1 MTSHTTTA
9 ETEPRKP
16 LRADAER
23 NRRRILE
30 AAAEVFGERGLG
42 ATLDAVA
49 ERAGVGVGTVY
60 RRFPDKEAL
69 VDALFEERIDEVRRI
84 ADEAASIPD
93 GWEALTAF
101 MERALELHCHDR
113 ALKEL
118 VFSTAHGQDRVA
130 HARNRIRPAVQTL
143 LERARAS
150 GQLRADVDVNDVP
163 VLQLMITAVIDY
175 AQEAAPGVWRR
186 YLGILLDGLRAE
198 HTPLEPASLSDDQL
212 DRVMARGFHT
222 QRR

>member
-1 MTSHTTTA
+1 VTSSTTT
-9 ETEPRKP
+9 TTPEPQKP

-30 AAAEVFGERGLG
+30 AAAEVFGERGLS

-49 ERAGVGVGTVY
+49 EHAGVGVGTVY

-84 ADEAASIPD
+84 AEEAASIED
-93 GWEALTAF
+93 GWEALATF

-118 VFSTAHGQDRVA
+118 VFSTAHGQERVA
-130 HARNRIRPAVQTL
+130 RARERIKPSVDRL
-143 LERARAS
+143 FERARAS
-150 GQLRADVDVNDVP
+150 GQLRDDVDVTDLP
-163 VLQLMITAVIDY
+163 TLQLMVTAVMEY
-175 AQEAAPGVWRR
+175 AHDVSPDIWRR
-186 YLGILLDGLRAE
+186 YLTLLLDGLRAR
-198 HTPLEPASLSDDQL
+198 HTPLEPGPLSEDQL
-212 DRVMARGFHT
+212 DGVMARGFHMA
-222 QRR
+222 RG

>member
-1 MTSHTTTA
+1 MSTT
-9 ETEPRKP
+9 ERP
-16 LRADAER
+16 LRKDAER

-84 ADEAASIPD
+84 ALEAAGIADP
-93 GWEALTAF
+93 WAALTTF
-101 MERALELHCHDR
+101 FERALEMHCHDR

-118 VFSTAHGQDRVA
+118 MFSTAHGRDRVA
-130 HARNRIRPAVQTL
+130 HAREQIKPVVGTL
-143 LERARAS
+143 VERAKASEEFGPGAKFYFLLHPPLLDEMGLPAALRFFLFQPRAAYTALGLLVAS
-150 GQLRADVDVNDVP
+150 GMLAGVYPSWRA
-163 VLQLMITAVIDY
+163 
-175 AQEAAPGVWRR
+175 
-186 YLGILLDGLRAE
+186 
-198 HTPLEPASLSDDQL
+198 ASLPL
-212 DRVMARGFHT
+212 AT
-222 QRR
+222 TLRREAIA

>member
-1 MTSHTTTA
+1 VTSSTTSD
-9 ETEPRKP
+9 PKP

-69 VDALFEERIDEVRRI
+69 VDALFEDRIDEVRAI
-84 ADEAASIPD
+84 ADEAALIPD
-93 GWEALTAF
+93 GWEALTTF
-101 MERALELHCHDR
+101 MERALEMHCHDR

-130 HARNRIRPAVQTL
+130 RARERIKPAIDAL
-143 LERARAS
+143 FERARAS
-150 GQLRADVDVNDVP
+150 GKLRADVDVNDLP
-163 VLQLMITAVIDY
+163 ILQLMVTGVIDY
-175 AQEAAPGVWRR
+175 AQDAAPGVWRR
-186 YLGILLDGLRAE
+186 YLAIMLDGLRAE
-198 HTPLEPASLSDDQL
+198 QTPLAPASLSDDQL
-212 DRVMARGFHT
+212 DGVMARGFHMP
-222 QRR
+222 RR

>member
-1 MTSHTTTA
+1 VTSSTTA
-9 ETEPRKP
+9 DQKP
-16 LRADAER
+16 LRKDAER

-69 VDALFEERIDEVRRI
+69 VDALFEDRIDEVRAI
-84 ADEAASIPD
+84 ADEAALIPD
-93 GWEALTAF
+93 GWEALTTF
-101 MERALELHCHDR
+101 MERALAMHCHDR

-130 HARNRIRPAVQTL
+130 RARERIKPAIEAL
-143 LERARAS
+143 FERARAS
-150 GQLRADVDVNDVP
+150 GKLRADADVNDLP
-163 VLQLMITAVIDY
+163 ILQLMVTAVIDY
-175 AQEAAPGVWRR
+175 AQDAAPGVWRR
-186 YLGILLDGLRAE
+186 YLAIMLDGLRAE
-198 HTPLEPASLSDDQL
+198 RTPLAPASLSDDQL
-212 DRVMARGFHT
+212 DGVMARGFHT
-222 QRR
+222 PRR

>member
-1 MTSHTTTA
+1 VTSSTTA
-9 ETEPRKP
+9 DQKP

-69 VDALFEERIDEVRRI
+69 VDALFEDRIDEVRAI
-84 ADEAASIPD
+84 ADEAALIPD
-93 GWEALTAF
+93 GWEALTTF
-101 MERALELHCHDR
+101 MERALAMHCHDR

-130 HARNRIRPAVQTL
+130 RARDRIKPAIEAL
-143 LERARAS
+143 FERARAS
-150 GQLRADVDVNDVP
+150 GKLRADVDVNDLP
-163 VLQLMITAVIDY
+163 ILQLMVTAVIDY
-175 AQEAAPGVWRR
+175 AQDATPGVWRR
-186 YLGILLDGLRAE
+186 YLAIMLDGLRAE
-198 HTPLEPASLSDDQL
+198 HTPLAPASLSDDQL
-212 DRVMARGFHT
+212 DDVMARGFHT
-222 QRR
+222 PRR

>member
-1 MTSHTTTA
+1 MTSHTTT
-9 ETEPRKP
+9 TEPHKP

-69 VDALFEERIDEVRRI
+69 VDALFEERIDEVRAI
-84 ADEAASIPD
+84 ADEAARLPD
-93 GWEALTAF
+93 GWEALTTF

-130 HARNRIRPAVQTL
+130 RARARIKPAVETL
-143 LERARAS
+143 FERARDS
-150 GQLRADVDVNDVP
+150 GKLRSDVDVNDLP
-163 VLQLMITAVIDY
+163 ILQLMVTAVIDY

-198 HTPLEPASLSDDQL
+198 HTPLEPVSLSDDQL
-212 DRVMARGFHT
+212 DGVMARGFHT
-222 QRR
+222 PRR

>member
-1 MTSHTTTA
+1 MSTA
-9 ETEPRKP
+9 ERP

-69 VDALFEERIDEVRRI
+69 VDALFEERIEEIRAI
-84 ADEAASIPD
+84 AGEASQVED
-93 GWEALTAF
+93 GWDALTMF
-101 MERALELHCHDR
+101 MERALEMHCHDR

-130 HARNRIRPAVQTL
+130 RARARIKPAVDEL
-143 LERARAS
+143 FERARAS
-150 GQLRADVDVNDVP
+150 GTLRDDVDVTDLPIV
-163 VLQLMITAVIDY
+163 QLMVTAVMDY
-175 AQEAAPGVWRR
+175 AQDASPGIWRR
-186 YLGILLDGLRAE
+186 YLALMLDGLRADGRR
-198 HTPLEPASLSDDQL
+198 TPLGAPPLTDDQL
-212 DRVMARGFHT
+212 DGVMARGFHT
-222 QRR
+222 PRSR

>member
-1 MTSHTTTA
+1 MTSQVP
-9 ETEPRKP
+9 EQRP
-16 LRADAER
+16 LRRDAER

-69 VDALFEERIDEVRRI
+69 VDALFEDRIDEVRAI
-84 ADEAASIPD
+84 ADEAALIPD
-93 GWEALTAF
+93 GWEALATF
-101 MERALELHCHDR
+101 MERALEMHCHDR

-130 HARNRIRPAVQTL
+130 RARERIKPAVDAL
-143 LERARAS
+143 FERARAS
-150 GQLRADVDVNDVP
+150 GKLRADLDVNDLP
-163 VLQLMITAVIDY
+163 ILQLMVTAVIDY
-175 AQEAAPGVWRR
+175 AQDAAPGVWRR
-186 YLGILLDGLRAE
+186 YLAIMLDGLRAE
-198 HTPLEPASLSDDQL
+198 QTPLAPASLSDDQL
-212 DRVMARGFHT
+212 DGVMARGFNT
-222 QRR
+222 PRR

>member
-1 MTSHTTTA
+1 VTSRTTTP
-9 ETEPRKP
+9 EPKP

-30 AAAEVFGERGLG
+30 AAAEVFGERGLS

-69 VDALFEERIDEVRRI
+69 VDALFEERIDEVRAI
-84 ADEAASIPD
+84 ADEAALIPD
-93 GWEALTAF
+93 GWEALTTF
-101 MERALELHCHDR
+101 MERALEMHCHDR

-130 HARNRIRPAVQTL
+130 RARQRIKPAVETL
-143 LERARAS
+143 FERARAS
-150 GQLRADVDVNDVP
+150 GQLRADVEINDVP
-163 VLQLMITAVIDY
+163 ILQLMVTAVIDY
-175 AQEAAPGVWRR
+175 AQDAAPDVWRR
-186 YLGILLDGLRAE
+186 YLGILLDGLRAKGA
-198 HTPLEPASLSDDQL
+198 PLAPASLSDDQL
-212 DRVMARGFHT
+212 DDVMERGFHT
-222 QRR
+222 PRR

>member
-1 MTSHTTTA
+1 VTPHTTTA
-9 ETEPRKP
+9 GPGQKP

-30 AAAEVFGERGLG
+30 AASEVFGERGLG

-69 VDALFEERIDEVRRI
+69 VDALFEERIDEVRAI
-84 ADEAASIPD
+84 ADEAARIPD
-93 GWEALTAF
+93 GWDALTTF
-101 MERALELHCHDR
+101 MERALEMHCHDR

-130 HARNRIRPAVQTL
+130 
-143 LERARAS
+143 RARARIKPAVETLFERAQAS
-150 GQLRADVDVNDVP
+150 GKLRSDVDVNDVP
-163 VLQLMITAVIDY
+163 ILQLMVTAVIDY
-175 AQEAAPGVWRR
+175 AQDAAPDVWRR
-186 YLGILLDGLRAE
+186 YLGLLLDGLRAG
-198 HTPLEPASLSDDQL
+198 HTPLAPASLSDDQL
-212 DRVMARGFHT
+212 DGVMARGFHT
-222 QRR
+222 PRR

>member
-1 MTSHTTTA
+1 MSSQA
-9 ETEPRKP
+9 SEQRP

-30 AAAEVFGERGLG
+30 AAAAVFGERGLG

-69 VDALFEERIDEVRRI
+69 VDALFEERIDEVRAI
-84 ADEAASIPD
+84 ADEAAVLPD
-93 GWEALTAF
+93 GWDALTTF

-130 HARNRIRPAVQTL
+130 QARDRIKPAVDAL
-143 LERARAS
+143 FERARAS
-150 GQLRADVDVNDVP
+150 GKLRADADVNDLP
-163 VLQLMITAVIDY
+163 ILQLMVTAVIDY
-175 AQEAAPGVWRR
+175 AQDAAPDVWRR
-186 YLGILLDGLRAE
+186 YLAILLDGLRAE
-198 HTPLEPASLSDDQL
+198 RTPLAPASLSDDQL
-212 DRVMARGFHT
+212 DGVMARGFVAP
-222 QRR
+222 RR